1 MKNKV
6 VKVILWSVL
15 IIFILFCVFIGFL
28 VVKDLKQEDDLRDN
42 IKEINDMFSQ
52 DDLDID
58 KINKSLKSYVTTG
71 ENLMLEKAVK
81 KYYSDAFELVLDIDD
96 ALNDK
101 RITNL
106 LSEENVLNDAPD
118 FTYSKKYIE
127 NTIKNLSES
136 VEKVK
141 DFQTEENIISYYK
154 DAKIDSYYKDLYI
167 ELTSMFNYFGDSK
180 DYESDIDKL
189 ISQLEAIN
197 DILDFLKE
205 NYGRWTIVDGSYY
218 FENEDLLMKF
228 KELLSK
234 VDYYNEEEKIM
245 KVLSIKEP
253 FASLIS
259 LGIKKLKQ
267 EAGKQ
272 IIKVKYT
279 FMHL

>member
-15 IIFILFCVFIGFL
+15 IIFILFCVFIGSL

-52 DDLDID
+52 DDLDVD

-71 ENLMLEKAVK
+71 ENLMLEKVVK
-81 KYYSDAFELVLDIDD
+81 KYYSDAFELVLDT
-96 ALNDK
+96 NDVLRDR

-180 DYESDIDKL
+180 DYENDIDKL

-234 VDYYNEEEKIM
+234 VDYYNEEEKNYE
-245 KVLSIKEP
+245 SIK
-253 FASLIS
+253 
-259 LGIKKLKQ
+259 
-267 EAGKQ
+267 
-272 IIKVKYT
+272 Y
-279 FMHL
+279 

>member
-15 IIFILFCVFIGFL
+15 IIFILFCVFIGSL

-52 DDLDID
+52 DDLDVD

-71 ENLMLEKAVK
+71 ENLMLEKVVK

-234 VDYYNEEEKIM
+234 VDYYNEEEKNYE
-245 KVLSIKEP
+245 SIK
-253 FASLIS
+253 
-259 LGIKKLKQ
+259 
-267 EAGKQ
+267 
-272 IIKVKYT
+272 Y
-279 FMHL
+279 

>member
-15 IIFILFCVFIGFL
+15 IIFILFCVFIGSL

-52 DDLDID
+52 DDLDVD

-71 ENLMLEKAVK
+71 ENLMLEKVVK
-81 KYYSDAFELVLDIDD
+81 KYYSDAFELVLDTNDV
-96 ALNDK
+96 LRDK

-106 LSEENVLNDAPD
+106 LSNENILNDAPD

-127 NTIKNLSES
+127 NTINILNES

-180 DYESDIDKL
+180 DYENDIDKL

-234 VDYYNEEEKIM
+234 VDYYNEEEKNYE
-245 KVLSIKEP
+245 SIK
-253 FASLIS
+253 
-259 LGIKKLKQ
+259 
-267 EAGKQ
+267 
-272 IIKVKYT
+272 Y
-279 FMHL
+279 

>member
-15 IIFILFCVFIGFL
+15 IIFILFCVFIGSL

-52 DDLDID
+52 DNLDVD

-71 ENLMLEKAVK
+71 ENLMLEKVVK
-81 KYYSDAFELVLDIDD
+81 KYYSDAFELVLDTDNVLKD
-96 ALNDK
+96 R

-205 NYGRWTIVDGSYY
+205 NYGKWTIVDGSYY

-234 VDYYNEEEKIM
+234 VDYYNEEEKNYE
-245 KVLSIKEP
+245 SIK
-253 FASLIS
+253 
-259 LGIKKLKQ
+259 
-267 EAGKQ
+267 
-272 IIKVKYT
+272 Y
-279 FMHL
+279 

>member
-15 IIFILFCVFIGFL
+15 IIFILFCVFVGFL
-28 VVKDLKQEDDLRDN
+28 VGKDLKQEDDLRDN

-52 DDLDID
+52 DDLDVD

-71 ENLMLEKAVK
+71 ENLMLEKVVK
-81 KYYSDAFELVLDIDD
+81 KYYSDAFELVLDTDNVLKD
-96 ALNDK
+96 R

-127 NTIKNLSES
+127 NTIKTLSEL

-180 DYESDIDKL
+180 DYENDIDKL
-189 ISQLEAIN
+189 ISQLEAID

-205 NYGRWTIVDGSYY
+205 NYGSWTIVDGGYY
-218 FENEDLLMKF
+218 FENEDLLVKF

-234 VDYYNEEEKIM
+234 VDYDNEEENNYE
-245 KVLSIKEP
+245 SIK
-253 FASLIS
+253 
-259 LGIKKLKQ
+259 
-267 EAGKQ
+267 
-272 IIKVKYT
+272 Y
-279 FMHL
+279 

>member
-71 ENLMLEKAVK
+71 ENLMLEKVVK
-81 KYYSDAFELVLDIDD
+81 KYYSDAFELVLDT
-96 ALNDK
+96 NDVLRDR

-189 ISQLEAIN
+189 ISKLEAIN

-205 NYGRWTIVDGSYY
+205 NYGKWTIVDGSYY

-234 VDYYNEEEKIM
+234 VDYYNEEEKNYE
-245 KVLSIKEP
+245 SIK
-253 FASLIS
+253 
-259 LGIKKLKQ
+259 
-267 EAGKQ
+267 
-272 IIKVKYT
+272 Y
-279 FMHL
+279 

>member
-15 IIFILFCVFIGFL
+15 IIFILFCVFVGFL
-28 VVKDLKQEDDLRDN
+28 VGKDLKQEDDLRDN

-52 DDLDID
+52 DDLDVD

-71 ENLMLEKAVK
+71 ENLMLEKVVK
-81 KYYSDAFELVLDIDD
+81 KYYSDAVELVLDTDNVLKD
-96 ALNDK
+96 R

-127 NTIKNLSES
+127 NTINILNES

-180 DYESDIDKL
+180 DYENDIDKL
-189 ISQLEAIN
+189 ISQLEAID

-205 NYGRWTIVDGSYY
+205 NYGSWTIVDGGYY
-218 FENEDLLMKF
+218 FENEDLLVKF

-234 VDYYNEEEKIM
+234 VDYDNEEENNYE
-245 KVLSIKEP
+245 SIK
-253 FASLIS
+253 
-259 LGIKKLKQ
+259 
-267 EAGKQ
+267 
-272 IIKVKYT
+272 Y
-279 FMHL
+279 

>member
-1 MKNKV
+1 MNT
-6 VKVILWSVL
+6 
-15 IIFILFCVFIGFL
+15 
-28 VVKDLKQEDDLRDN
+28 
-42 IKEINDMFSQ
+42 
-52 DDLDID
+52 
-58 KINKSLKSYVTTG
+58 KSYVTTG
-71 ENLMLEKAVK
+71 ENLMLEKVVK
-81 KYYSDAFELVLDIDD
+81 KYYSDAFELVLDT
-96 ALNDK
+96 NDVLRDR

-205 NYGRWTIVDGSYY
+205 NYGKWTIVDGSYY

-234 VDYYNEEEKIM
+234 VDYYNEEEKNYE
-245 KVLSIKEP
+245 SIK
-253 FASLIS
+253 
-259 LGIKKLKQ
+259 
-267 EAGKQ
+267 
-272 IIKVKYT
+272 Y
-279 FMHL
+279 

>member
-15 IIFILFCVFIGFL
+15 IIFILFCVFIGSL

-106 LSEENVLNDAPD
+106 LSNENILNDAPD

-234 VDYYNEEEKIM
+234 LDYYNEEEKNYE
-245 KVLSIKEP
+245 SIK
-253 FASLIS
+253 
-259 LGIKKLKQ
+259 
-267 EAGKQ
+267 
-272 IIKVKYT
+272 Y
-279 FMHL
+279 

>member
-52 DDLDID
+52 DDLDVD

-81 KYYSDAFELVLDIDD
+81 KYYSDAFELVLDIDG

-106 LSEENVLNDAPD
+106 LSNENILNDAPD

-127 NTIKNLSES
+127 NTINILNES

-180 DYESDIDKL
+180 DYENDIDRL
-189 ISQLEAIN
+189 ISQLESID

-205 NYGRWTIVDGSYY
+205 NYGRWEIVDGSYY

-234 VDYYNEEEKIM
+234 VDYYNEEEKNYE
-245 KVLSIKEP
+245 SIK
-253 FASLIS
+253 
-259 LGIKKLKQ
+259 
-267 EAGKQ
+267 
-272 IIKVKYT
+272 Y
-279 FMHL
+279 

>member
-234 VDYYNEEEKIM
+234 VDYYNEEEKNYE
-245 KVLSIKEP
+245 SIK
-253 FASLIS
+253 
-259 LGIKKLKQ
+259 
-267 EAGKQ
+267 
-272 IIKVKYT
+272 Y
-279 FMHL
+279 

>member
-15 IIFILFCVFIGFL
+15 IIFILFCVFIGSL

-52 DDLDID
+52 DDLDVD

-71 ENLMLEKAVK
+71 ENLMLEKVVK
-81 KYYSDAFELVLDIDD
+81 KYYSDAFELVLDT
-96 ALNDK
+96 NDVLRDR

-234 VDYYNEEEKIM
+234 VDYYNEEEKNYE
-245 KVLSIKEP
+245 SIK
-253 FASLIS
+253 
-259 LGIKKLKQ
+259 
-267 EAGKQ
+267 
-272 IIKVKYT
+272 Y
-279 FMHL
+279 

>member
-106 LSEENVLNDAPD
+106 LSNENILNDAPD

-234 VDYYNEEEKIM
+234 VDYYNEEEKNYE
-245 KVLSIKEP
+245 SIK
-253 FASLIS
+253 
-259 LGIKKLKQ
+259 
-267 EAGKQ
+267 
-272 IIKVKYT
+272 Y
-279 FMHL
+279 

>member
-15 IIFILFCVFIGFL
+15 IIFILFCVFIGSL

-52 DDLDID
+52 DNLDVD

-71 ENLMLEKAVK
+71 ENLMLEKVVK
-81 KYYSDAFELVLDIDD
+81 KYYSDAFELVLDT
-96 ALNDK
+96 NDVLRDR

-180 DYESDIDKL
+180 DYENDIDKL

-197 DILDFLKE
+197 DILDF
-205 NYGRWTIVDGSYY
+205 
-218 FENEDLLMKF
+218 
-228 KELLSK
+228 
-234 VDYYNEEEKIM
+234 
-245 KVLSIKEP
+245 
-253 FASLIS
+253 
-259 LGIKKLKQ
+259 
-267 EAGKQ
+267 
-272 IIKVKYT
+272 
-279 FMHL
+279 

>member
-15 IIFILFCVFIGFL
+15 IIFILFCVFIGSL
-28 VVKDLKQEDDLRDN
+28 VVKDLKQEDDLGDN

-52 DDLDID
+52 DDLDVD

-71 ENLMLEKAVK
+71 ENLMLEKVVK
-81 KYYSDAFELVLDIDD
+81 KYYSDAFELVLDT
-96 ALNDK
+96 NDVLRDR

-205 NYGRWTIVDGSYY
+205 NYGKWTIVDGSYY

-234 VDYYNEEEKIM
+234 VDYYNEEEKNYE
-245 KVLSIKEP
+245 SIK
-253 FASLIS
+253 
-259 LGIKKLKQ
+259 
-267 EAGKQ
+267 
-272 IIKVKYT
+272 Y
-279 FMHL
+279 

>member
-15 IIFILFCVFIGFL
+15 IIFILFCVFIGSL

-52 DDLDID
+52 DDLDVD

-81 KYYSDAFELVLDIDD
+81 KYYSDAFELVLDT
-96 ALNDK
+96 NDVLRDR

-205 NYGRWTIVDGSYY
+205 NYGKWTIVDGSYY

-234 VDYYNEEEKIM
+234 VDYYNEEEKNYE
-245 KVLSIKEP
+245 SIK
-253 FASLIS
+253 
-259 LGIKKLKQ
+259 
-267 EAGKQ
+267 
-272 IIKVKYT
+272 Y
-279 FMHL
+279 

>member
-52 DDLDID
+52 DDLDVD

-106 LSEENVLNDAPD
+106 LSNENILNDAPD

-127 NTIKNLSES
+127 NTINILNES

-180 DYESDIDKL
+180 DYENDIDKL

-234 VDYYNEEEKIM
+234 VDYYNEEEKNYE
-245 KVLSIKEP
+245 SIK
-253 FASLIS
+253 
-259 LGIKKLKQ
+259 
-267 EAGKQ
+267 
-272 IIKVKYT
+272 Y
-279 FMHL
+279 

>member
-15 IIFILFCVFIGFL
+15 IIFILFCVFVSFL
-28 VVKDLKQEDDLRDN
+28 VGKDLKQEDDLRDN

-52 DDLDID
+52 DDLDVD

-71 ENLMLEKAVK
+71 ENLMLEKVVK
-81 KYYSDAFELVLDIDD
+81 KYYSDAFKLVLDTDN
-96 ALNDK
+96 ALKDR

-127 NTIKNLSES
+127 NTIKTLSEL

-180 DYESDIDKL
+180 DYENDIDKL
-189 ISQLEAIN
+189 ISQLEAI
-197 DILDFLKE
+197 DYILDFLKE
-205 NYGRWTIVDGSYY
+205 NYGSWTIVDGGYY
-218 FENEDLLMKF
+218 FENEDLLVKF

-234 VDYYNEEEKIM
+234 VDYDNEEENNYE
-245 KVLSIKEP
+245 SIK
-253 FASLIS
+253 
-259 LGIKKLKQ
+259 
-267 EAGKQ
+267 
-272 IIKVKYT
+272 Y
-279 FMHL
+279 

>member
-15 IIFILFCVFIGFL
+15 IIFILFCVFIGSL

-52 DDLDID
+52 DNLDVD

-71 ENLMLEKAVK
+71 ENLMLEKVVK
-81 KYYSDAFELVLDIDD
+81 KYYSDAFELVLDT
-96 ALNDK
+96 NDVLRDR

-234 VDYYNEEEKIM
+234 VDYYNEEEKNYE
-245 KVLSIKEP
+245 SIK
-253 FASLIS
+253 
-259 LGIKKLKQ
+259 
-267 EAGKQ
+267 
-272 IIKVKYT
+272 Y
-279 FMHL
+279 

>member
-15 IIFILFCVFIGFL
+15 IIFILFCVFIGSL
-28 VVKDLKQEDDLRDN
+28 VVKDLKQEDDLGDN

-127 NTIKNLSES
+127 NTIKNT
-136 VEKVK
+136 V
-141 DFQTEENIISYYK
+141 
-154 DAKIDSYYKDLYI
+154 
-167 ELTSMFNYFGDSK
+167 G
-180 DYESDIDKL
+180 
-189 ISQLEAIN
+189 
-197 DILDFLKE
+197 
-205 NYGRWTIVDGSYY
+205 
-218 FENEDLLMKF
+218 
-228 KELLSK
+228 
-234 VDYYNEEEKIM
+234 
-245 KVLSIKEP
+245 
-253 FASLIS
+253 
-259 LGIKKLKQ
+259 
-267 EAGKQ
+267 
-272 IIKVKYT
+272 
-279 FMHL
+279 

>member
-15 IIFILFCVFIGFL
+15 IIFILFCVFIGSL

-52 DDLDID
+52 DDLDVD

-71 ENLMLEKAVK
+71 ENLMLEKVVK
-81 KYYSDAFELVLDIDD
+81 KYYSDAFELVLDT
-96 ALNDK
+96 NDVLRDR

-205 NYGRWTIVDGSYY
+205 NYGKWTIVDGSYY

-234 VDYYNEEEKIM
+234 LDYYNEEEKNYE
-245 KVLSIKEP
+245 SIK
-253 FASLIS
+253 
-259 LGIKKLKQ
+259 
-267 EAGKQ
+267 
-272 IIKVKYT
+272 Y
-279 FMHL
+279 

>member
-15 IIFILFCVFIGFL
+15 IIFILFCVFIGSL

-52 DDLDID
+52 DDLDVD

-71 ENLMLEKAVK
+71 ENLMLEKVVK
-81 KYYSDAFELVLDIDD
+81 KYYSDAFELVLDT
-96 ALNDK
+96 NDVLRDR

-205 NYGRWTIVDGSYY
+205 NYGKWTIVDGSYY

-234 VDYYNEEEKIM
+234 VDYYNEEEKNYE
-245 KVLSIKEP
+245 SIK
-253 FASLIS
+253 
-259 LGIKKLKQ
+259 
-267 EAGKQ
+267 
-272 IIKVKYT
+272 Y
-279 FMHL
+279 

>member
-180 DYESDIDKL
+180 DYESDKDKL

-234 VDYYNEEEKIM
+234 VDYYNEEEKNYE
-245 KVLSIKEP
+245 SIK
-253 FASLIS
+253 
-259 LGIKKLKQ
+259 
-267 EAGKQ
+267 
-272 IIKVKYT
+272 Y
-279 FMHL
+279 

>member
-71 ENLMLEKAVK
+71 ENLMLEKVVK
-81 KYYSDAFELVLDIDD
+81 KYYSDAFELVLDT
-96 ALNDK
+96 NDVLRDR

-180 DYESDIDKL
+180 DYENDIDKL

-234 VDYYNEEEKIM
+234 VDYYNEEEKNYE
-245 KVLSIKEP
+245 SIK
-253 FASLIS
+253 
-259 LGIKKLKQ
+259 
-267 EAGKQ
+267 
-272 IIKVKYT
+272 Y
-279 FMHL
+279 